1 MNKPIEQA
9 GSQHAAWTI
18 RGEPASNGYAVRIGR
33 GPNSDITVAPDH
45 SALALGKGEWG
56 SACYRTVGI

>member
-1 MNKPIEQA
+1 MNEPIEQA

-33 GPNSDITVAPDH
+33 GPTSDITVAPGH
-45 SALALGKGEWG
+45 WALALGKGERRG
-56 SACYRTVGI
+56 ARYRMVGI